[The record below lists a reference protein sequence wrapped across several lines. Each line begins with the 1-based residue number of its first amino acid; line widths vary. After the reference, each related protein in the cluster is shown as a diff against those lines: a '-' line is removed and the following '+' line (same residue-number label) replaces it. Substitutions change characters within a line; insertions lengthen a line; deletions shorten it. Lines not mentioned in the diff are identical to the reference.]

1 MKAMPKKTKAEPVPA
16 RTPAAE
22 ESTNLRPSPVA
33 EHPNLRGFLERLKRL
48 LPCDYHHVEKQI
60 APAQFEVTALL
71 QHLENEKRF
80 PVLFFENPLTVEGKP
95 SAFPLLSNV
104 FATRQRCAL
113 ALGMN
118 PQDEGLALS
127 LEYARRE
134 DMLLAPLQVAAHEAP
149 VKQVIKRGDDAN
161 LHELPVVRHHAMDP
175 APYIDMTPV
184 VKDPDGGFYNIA
196 FQRTMVKGP
205 RNLGL
210 HMSPR
215 HNWQIHRKH
224 EEKNRPTPVAI
235 VISHHPAFY
244 LGALNVSPFGVDD
257 YARVGS
263 IMGAPL
269 RLTPSETL
277 GEDFLVPADA
287 EMIIE
292 GHILPKVKEVEGPF
306 GEFTGYY
313 GPQRMRNVIEVS
325 AITHRADAIFQHI
338 FTGHRDTWVVGGIPK
353 EGSLFN
359 LIRGIVPTTKAVH
372 FPVSGCCRF
381 HCYISIDKKVD
392 GETKQ
397 AALAALGGCDF
408 VKHVVVVDA
417 DVNIY
422 NEEEVLWAVATRV
435 QADQDVDIIK
445 NVKGNTLDPSQTD
458 NIMTAKMII
467 DATRPVQRPFE
478 ARVTVPETAMK
489 NTQLEDFISRAVID
503 RMPKV

>member
-1 MKAMPKKTKAEPVPA
+1 MKKYAIGDMVKPNRQEPDSAA
-16 RTPAAE
+16 RESAAE
-22 ESTNLRPSPVA
+22 AACRKS
-33 EHPNLRGFLERLKRL
+33 LRGFLDHLKARLPADFHRIER
-48 LPCDYHHVEKQI
+48 EI
-60 APAQFEVTALL
+60 APARFEVTALL

-80 PVLFFENPLTVEGKP
+80 PVLFFENPLDTKGKP

-113 ALGMN
+113 ALGME
-118 PQDEGLALS
+118 PEHEGLALS

-134 DMLLAPLQVAAHEAP
+134 DQLLTPLRVAANEAP
-149 VKQVIKRGDDAN
+149 VKQVIKRGGEVN
-161 LHELPVVRHHAMDP
+161 IEELPVVRHHAMDP

-184 VKDPDGGFYNIA
+184 VKDPEGGFYNIA

-205 RNLGL
+205 RKLGL

-224 EEKNRPTPVAI
+224 EEKNQPTPVAV

-244 LGALNVSPFGVDD
+244 LGALNVSPFGIDD
-257 YARVGS
+257 YARVGA

-269 RLTPSETL
+269 RVTASETL
-277 GEDFLVPADA
+277 GADFLVPADA
-287 EMIIE
+287 EMVIE
-292 GHILPKVKEVEGPF
+292 GHILPDVKEIEGPF

-313 GPQRMRNVIEVS
+313 GPQRLRNVIEVS
-325 AITHRADAIFQHI
+325 AITHRNDAIFQHI
-338 FTGHRDTWVVGGIPK
+338 FTGHRDTWVLGGIPK

-359 LIRGIVPTTKAVH
+359 LIRGIVPTTKAVY
-372 FPVSGCCRF
+372 FPISGGCRF
-381 HCYISIDKKVD
+381 NCYISIDKKVD

-417 DVNIY
+417 DIDIY
-422 NEEEVLWAVATRV
+422 NEEEVMWAVATRV

-445 NVKGNTLDPSQTD
+445 NVKGNTLDPSQSD

-478 ARVTVPETAMK
+478 ARVEVPKSALEHTR
-489 NTQLEDFISRAVID
+489 LEDFIARPTID
-503 RMPKV
+503 RIPKF

>member
-1 MKAMPKKTKAEPVPA
+1 MKTSSKKAFAAKVETATEPLSEPL
-16 RTPAAE
+16 P
-22 ESTNLRPSPVA
+22 SQNQKNLRNFLNQLESRLPQDFYHVA
-33 EHPNLRGFLERLKRL
+33 RE
-48 LPCDYHHVEKQI
+48 I
-60 APAQFEVTALL
+60 APASFQVTALL
-71 QHLENEKRF
+71 QHLEDEKRF
-80 PVLFFENPLTVEGKP
+80 PVLFFENPLDMQGRP

-113 ALGMN
+113 ALGLK
-118 PQDEGLALS
+118 PEDEGLPLS

-134 DMLLAPLQVAAHEAP
+134 DQLLPPVTVAKSAAP
-149 VKQVIKRGDDAN
+149 VKQVIKRGDQVN
-161 LHELPVVRHHAMDP
+161 IYELPVVRHHAMDP

-184 VKDPDGGFYNIA
+184 VRDPEGGFYNIA

-205 RNLGL
+205 RKLGL

-224 EEKNRPTPVAI
+224 EEQNRPTPVAI

-257 YARVGS
+257 YARVGA

-269 RLTPSETL
+269 RLTTAETL
-277 GEDFLVPADA
+277 GADFLVPADA
-287 EMIIE
+287 EMVIE
-292 GHILPKVKEVEGPF
+292 GHILPHVKEIEGPF

-313 GPQRMRNVIEVS
+313 GPQRLRNVIEVS
-325 AITHRADAIFQHI
+325 AITHRSDAVFQHI
-338 FTGHRDTWVVGGIPK
+338 FTGHRDTWVLGGIPK

-359 LIRGIVPTTKAVH
+359 LIRGIVPTTKAVY
-372 FPVSGCCRF
+372 FPISGGCRF
-381 HCYISIDKKVD
+381 NCYISIDKKVD

-417 DVNIY
+417 DINIY
-422 NEEEVLWAVATRV
+422 NEEEVLWAVATRT

-445 NVKGNTLDPSQTD
+445 NVKGNTLDPSQLD
-458 NIMTAKMII
+458 NILTAKMII

-478 ARVTVPETAMK
+478 ARVEVPKSAMEK
-489 NTQLEDFISRAVID
+489 TRLEDYIPRALVD

>member
-1 MKAMPKKTKAEPVPA
+1 MKPMPRKVQPA
-16 RTPAAE
+16 K
-22 ESTNLRPSPVA
+22 VA
-33 EHPNLRGFLERLKRL
+33 ETSSENQAYGTQKNLRGFLEQLHARLPNDFCRI
-48 LPCDYHHVEKQI
+48 EREI
-60 APAQFEVTALL
+60 APARFEVTAVL
-71 QHLENEKRF
+71 QHLENERKF
-80 PVLFFENPLTVEGKP
+80 PVLFFEKPLDLQGNP

-113 ALGMN
+113 ALGME
-118 PQDEGLALS
+118 PEEDGLALS

-134 DMLLAPLQVAAHEAP
+134 DRLLPPVKISARQAP
-149 VKQVIKRGDDAN
+149 VKQVIKCGDEAN
-161 LHELPVVRHHAMDP
+161 IHELPVVRHHAMDP

-184 VKDPDGGFYNIA
+184 VKDPEGGFYNIA

-205 RNLGL
+205 RKLGL

-224 EEKNRPTPVAI
+224 EERGQLTPVAI

-257 YARVGS
+257 YARVGA

-269 RLTPSETL
+269 RLTSSETL

-287 EMIIE
+287 EMVIE
-292 GHILPKVKEVEGPF
+292 GHILPNVKEVEGPF

-313 GPQRMRNVIEVS
+313 GPQRLRNVIDVS
-325 AITHRADAIFQHI
+325 AITHRSDAIFQHI

-359 LIRGIVPTTKAVH
+359 LIRGIVPTTRAVH

-381 HCYISIDKKVD
+381 NCYISVDKKVD

-417 DVNIY
+417 DINIY
-422 NEEEVLWAVATRV
+422 NEEEVMWAVATRV
-435 QADQDVDIIK
+435 QADQDIDIIK

-478 ARVTVPETAMK
+478 ARVEVPKTAMA
-489 NTQLEDFISRAVID
+489 NTRLEDFISRAVID

>member
-1 MKAMPKKTKAEPVPA
+1 MPEKARIAKAASASGVSLEKPA
-16 RTPAAE
+16 QGTQRD
-22 ESTNLRPSPVA
+22 
-33 EHPNLRGFLERLKRL
+33 LRGFLDQLRARLPRDFYRVER
-48 LPCDYHHVEKQI
+48 PI
-60 APAQFEVTALL
+60 APARFEVTSLL
-71 QHLENEKRF
+71 QHLENEKKF
-80 PVLFFENPLTVEGKP
+80 PVLFFEKPLDIDGKP
-95 SAFPLLSNV
+95 SAFPLLSNL

-113 ALGMN
+113 ALGMD
-118 PQDEGLALS
+118 PEQEGLALS

-134 DMLLAPLQVAAHEAP
+134 ERLLAPIKVSSRESP
-149 VKQVIKRGDDAN
+149 VKQIVKQGQEAN
-161 LHELPVVRHHAMDP
+161 LYELPVVRHHAMDP

-184 VKDPDGGFYNIA
+184 VKDPEGGFYNIA
-196 FQRTMVKGP
+196 FQRTMLKGP
-205 RNLGL
+205 RKLGL

-224 EEKNRPTPVAI
+224 EEKGQPTPVAI

-244 LGALNVSPFGVDD
+244 LGALNVSPFGIDD
-257 YARVGS
+257 YARIGA
-263 IMGAPL
+263 IMDAPL
-269 RLTPSETL
+269 RLTASETW

-287 EMIIE
+287 EMVIE
-292 GHILPKVKEVEGPF
+292 GHILANVKEVEGPF

-313 GPQRMRNVIEVS
+313 GPQRLCNLVDVL
-325 AITHRADAIFQHI
+325 AITHRRDAIFQHI
-338 FTGHRDTWVVGGIPK
+338 FTGHRDTWVLGGIPK

-359 LIRGIVPTTKAVH
+359 LIRGIVPTAKAVY
-372 FPVSGCCRF
+372 FPISGACRF
-381 HCYISIDKKVD
+381 NCYISIDKKVD

-417 DVNIY
+417 DINIY

-478 ARVTVPETAMK
+478 ARVEVPKTAMA
-489 NTQLEDFISRAVID
+489 NTRLEDFIPRAVIE